1 MDEQLH
7 REIFEK
13 LKKSVPGL
21 KWDFRENHEGSAL
34 ITAFFV
40 VYRFDD
46 NNQEIH
52 PAVRICIIK
61 NGNRC
66 HYSVG
71 FMNVVE
77 GFTTH
82 EYFDNSLL
90 RRLNR
95 ELPDLFFWRGNRP
108 A

>member
-1 MDEQLH
+1 MFLADELH

-13 LKKSVPGL
+13 LKESVPGL
-21 KWDFRENHEGSAL
+21 KWDFRENREGSAL
-34 ITAFFV
+34 ITASFV

-46 NNQEIH
+46 NSQEIH
-52 PAVRICIIK
+52 PAARICIIK

-82 EYFDNSLL
+82 EAAIDWLL
-90 RRLNR
+90 PMLRQFAVK
-95 ELPDLFFWRGNRP
+95 ETES
-108 A
+108 